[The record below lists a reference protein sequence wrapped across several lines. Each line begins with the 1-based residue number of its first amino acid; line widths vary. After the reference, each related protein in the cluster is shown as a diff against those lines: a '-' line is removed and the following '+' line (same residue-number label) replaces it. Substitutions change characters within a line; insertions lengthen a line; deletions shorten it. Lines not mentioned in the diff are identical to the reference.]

1 MFGSANTS
9 THFFSE
15 KSGSASR
22 IRTKTF
28 LTEAL
33 QKYVKLGYI
42 KILDGIDDWKSVP
55 LTDEEKN
62 SAQNWSLFAH
72 DGIFYINMNT
82 IDELTPARVLVPLM
96 SIVANNYKDKETG
109 KYVYKDM
116 WNNLLKSLKDNQF
129 YDHYYK
135 RTFNGKD
142 PNSDFFKSFAG
153 TSTDELVLA
162 TYITDQLITNGIFES
177 EESKSQTDA
186 DFNNGIVA
194 IVNGLLGLK
203 MEVKDLPTLSF
214 ANLGQ
219 IIRGFGT
226 MMNDASKDFKT
237 TVVENAN
244 MRNLIRAMINNN
256 KLTISGNC

>member
-1 MFGSANTS
+1 MTGVQTCALPISSKIDNRLIGFNVDKTSIYLIGGDFRFNLPFTSGIVYNQKPSMFGSANTS

-96 SIVANNYKDKETG
+96 SIVANNYRP
-109 KYVYKDM
+109 
-116 WNNLLKSLKDNQF
+116 SL
-129 YDHYYK
+129 
-135 RTFNGKD
+135 
-142 PNSDFFKSFAG
+142 
-153 TSTDELVLA
+153 
-162 TYITDQLITNGIFES
+162 QLES
-177 EESKSQTDA
+177 EHEEMS
-186 DFNNGIVA
+186 
-194 IVNGLLGLK
+194 L
-203 MEVKDLPTLSF
+203 
-214 ANLGQ
+214 
-219 IIRGFGT
+219 
-226 MMNDASKDFKT
+226 
-237 TVVENAN
+237 
-244 MRNLIRAMINNN
+244 
-256 KLTISGNC
+256 